1 MYNWKPQKKA
11 KWYRKKFWRNNGRNF
26 PKFGGKKKNTK
37 ILDPVGLVTME
48 IREYFELNDNKTQP
62 VKCVRYS

>member
-1 MYNWKPQKKA
+1 MAEIFQNLVE
-11 KWYRKKFWRNNGRNF
+11 
-26 PKFGGKKKNTK
+26 KKKNTK

>member
-1 MYNWKPQKKA
+1 M
-11 KWYRKKFWRNNGRNF
+11 
-26 PKFGGKKKNTK
+26 KKKKPTK